1 MVELF
6 GMVEAVWLMEV
17 PSLKLGEGVESR
29 EGEKEWVRRE
39 IIKLYVAVN
48 MKSRHDHCN
57 GHDQNQLADVETPMY
72 RRIHTIRPW
81 AMHLRIPPNKGDG
94 LILRSLR
101 I

>member
-6 GMVEAVWLMEV
+6 GMVEAGGLMEV

-39 IIKLYVAVN
+39 IIIAY
-48 MKSRHDHCN
+48 M
-57 GHDQNQLADVETPMY
+57 
-72 RRIHTIRPW
+72 W
-81 AMHLRIPPNKGDG
+81 
-94 LILRSLR
+94 RS